1 MAAQIVLTCVQGA
14 VIMSKK
20 ITFYHFICAVFT
32 SCLLVLP
39 AGCSKNEEPQ
49 VEEKG
54 TIEKMTDRAAENAV
68 KKIRTPINKAR
79 DSQSL
84 GDDRLEEMDKA
95 IEKQ

>member
-1 MAAQIVLTCVQGA
+1 
-14 VIMSKK
+14 MSKK
-20 ITFYHFICAVFT
+20 ISYCHFIYAVFT

-39 AGCSKNEEPQ
+39 AGCSKNEDPQ

-54 TIEKMTDRAAENAV
+54 TIEKMTDQAAETAV
-68 KKIRTPINKAR
+68 KKIRTPIDKAR

-95 IEKQ
+95 IEQQ

>member
-1 MAAQIVLTCVQGA
+1 MNYVQGV

-20 ITFYHFICAVFT
+20 ISYYHFICAVFT
-32 SCLLVLP
+32 SYLLVLP

-54 TIEKMTDRAAENAV
+54 TIEKMTDRAAETAV
-68 KKIRTPINKAR
+68 KKIRTPIDKAR

-95 IEKQ
+95 LEKQ